1 MFVVNAKGEAVK
13 CVIRRR
19 GVAASGGEAAKWL
32 KSQGFESP
40 TKTGESG
47 KKSAS
52 PKRSRRP
59 KKAT

>member
-19 GVAASGGEAAKWL
+19 GVAALGGKASKWL
-32 KSQGFESP
+32 KSQGFKTP
-40 TKTGESG
+40 TKAGESG

-52 PKRSRRP
+52 PKRSRRARR
-59 KKAT
+59 AT